1 MTTLARLVVM
11 LTADIGGFSAEME
24 KASLKAVRAAEKAGR
39 AWQRTGDQLAGIGSR
54 MTMTLTAPI
63 VAGAAFAVDAF
74 SDLNESTNA
83 VNVVFGESAKV
94 LLDYGQTAAQTAGLA
109 TSEFNQMAAQ
119 TGAFLKNVG
128 FDLDGAAGE
137 TIKLTE
143 RASDMASIFNTDVSQ
158 ALGAIQSGLKGE
170 FNPLE
175 QFGVKLNAAA
185 ISAKA
190 MQMGL
195 VDSTVDMTKLNGLML
210 DAEKA
215 QAAYNIAVAWYGEDS
230 FKARD
235 AAQSMAEIQGKI
247 EEVMAG
253 SAGEISDTAKA
264 QAALALIYE
273 QTNQFAGDFINTSG
287 GLANSLKIAGAEFK
301 DVAAS
306 IGGMLLPY
314 AMQLLGWVR
323 EAITWFS
330 ALDPSMQ
337 RNILIVLGL
346 VAVLGPLLIVIGSII
361 SAVGVLIPIF
371 TAIGG
376 AIAAV
381 SAPVW
386 LTIAAVLA
394 ALALLYA
401 AWTNN
406 WGGIQEKTAAVID
419 FIRGVI
425 DSGMQFIS
433 DLTSGK
439 LGALSQ
445 IWNNVL
451 SAIQIYWTLF
461 TANIR
466 LILQAFTAAF
476 HGDWYAFGAL
486 IRMAWDNLWTAV
498 GFILQTAW
506 ANTKIIFSN
515 MVKSIIDFFK
525 NTDWG
530 SVGKSIIEG
539 IAKGITAFKGVID
552 TAAKN
557 AANAALQA
565 AKGFLGI
572 RSPSRLFEMEV
583 GWQMAAGTAQG
594 WENGI
599 GRLMPDSLS
608 GVSTSA
614 VLPSF
619 SGLAGVS
626 TATGGGGGRTVVVP
640 VTYVDQSL
648 INTNSEYEAKRRLRD
663 IVESINREQTN
674 Q

>member
-54 MTMTLTAPI
+54 MSMGLTAPI
-63 VAGAAFAVDAF
+63 VGGAAFAVDAF

-83 VNVVFGESAKV
+83 VNVVFGDSAKV

-175 QFGVKLNAAA
+175 QFGVKLNAAK
-185 ISAKA
+185 IEAKA
-190 MQMGL
+190 FEMGL
-195 VDSTVDMTKLNGLML
+195 ADVDGGIS
-210 DAEKA
+210 
-215 QAAYNIAVAWYGEDS
+215 
-230 FKARD
+230 D
-235 AAQSMAEIQGKI
+235 AAKS
-247 EEVMAG
+247 
-253 SAGEISDTAKA
+253 

-273 QTNQFAGDFINTSG
+273 QTNQFAGDFQNTSD
-287 GLANSLKIAGAEFK
+287 GLANSMKIAKAEFIN
-301 DVAAS
+301 VGAS
-306 IGGMLLPY
+306 IGQILLPY

-346 VAVLGPLLIVIGSII
+346 VAVLGPLLVVIGSII

-425 DSGMQFIS
+425 DSGIQFIS

-619 SGLAGVS
+619 SGLTGVS

>member
-1 MTTLARLVVM
+1 M
-11 LTADIGGFSAEME
+11 
-24 KASLKAVRAAEKAGR
+24 
-39 AWQRTGDQLAGIGSR
+39 
-54 MTMTLTAPI
+54 
-63 VAGAAFAVDAF
+63 
-74 SDLNESTNA
+74 
-83 VNVVFGESAKV
+83 
-94 LLDYGQTAAQTAGLA
+94 
-109 TSEFNQMAAQ
+109 
-119 TGAFLKNVG
+119 
-128 FDLDGAAGE
+128 
-137 TIKLTE
+137 
-143 RASDMASIFNTDVSQ
+143 
-158 ALGAIQSGLKGE
+158 
-170 FNPLE
+170 
-175 QFGVKLNAAA
+175 
-185 ISAKA
+185 
-190 MQMGL
+190 
-195 VDSTVDMTKLNGLML
+195 
-210 DAEKA
+210 
-215 QAAYNIAVAWYGEDS
+215 
-230 FKARD
+230 
-235 AAQSMAEIQGKI
+235 
-247 EEVMAG
+247 
-253 SAGEISDTAKA
+253 
-264 QAALALIYE
+264 
-273 QTNQFAGDFINTSG
+273 
-287 GLANSLKIAGAEFK
+287 
-301 DVAAS
+301 
-306 IGGMLLPY
+306 
-314 AMQLLGWVR
+314 
-323 EAITWFS
+323 
-330 ALDPSMQ
+330 
-337 RNILIVLGL
+337 
-346 VAVLGPLLIVIGSII
+346 
-361 SAVGVLIPIF
+361 
-371 TAIGG
+371 
-376 AIAAV
+376 
-381 SAPVW
+381 
-386 LTIAAVLA
+386 
-394 ALALLYA
+394 
-401 AWTNN
+401 
-406 WGGIQEKTAAVID
+406 
-419 FIRGVI
+419 
-425 DSGMQFIS
+425 
-433 DLTSGK
+433 
-439 LGALSQ
+439 
-445 IWNNVL
+445 L

-530 SVGKSIIEG
+530 S
-539 IAKGITAFKGVID
+539 AFKGVID

-619 SGLAGVS
+619 SGLTGVS